1 MIGGRLLRKIE
12 MNWARIAI
20 AVTVAR
26 NHDPDLPHYRNL
38 SDEEIHERLLD
49 LTKNFIEWT
58 NTKDDSRLAAHF
70 ESLGRRRYA
79 EQIPLHEVI
88 QKLTMIK
95 RAIRTYASEQNYF
108 LTATEIYN
116 ELELIRTMESY
127 FEFVVVRVAKGY
139 EEAMSENT
147 DWDPGR
153 FRLRGSRKLQTA

>member
-1 MIGGRLLRKIE
+1 MGGRLLRKIE
-12 MNWARIAI
+12 MNWAKIAI

-26 NHDPDLPHYRNL
+26 KHDPELPHYQNL
-38 SDEEIHERLLD
+38 SDEEIRERVLD
-49 LTKNFIEWT
+49 LTKNLMEWI
-58 NTKDDSRLAAHF
+58 NSKDESRLAAHF
-70 ESLGRRRYA
+70 ESLGRRRYE

-108 LTATEIYN
+108 LTAAEIYN
-116 ELELIRTMESY
+116 ELELLRTMESY

-139 EEAMSENT
+139 EEAMSGNT

>member
-12 MNWARIAI
+12 MDWAKITI

-26 NHDPDLPHYRNL
+26 NHDPELPHYQNL
-38 SDEEIHERLLD
+38 PDQEIHERVLD
-49 LTKNFIEWT
+49 LTRNLMEWIH
-58 NTKDDSRLAAHF
+58 TKDESRLAAHF

-95 RAIRTYASEQNYF
+95 RAIRTYASEQHYF
-108 LTATEIYN
+108 LTAAEIYN
-116 ELELIRTMESY
+116 ELELLRTIESY
-127 FEFVVVRVAKGY
+127 FDFVVIRVAKGY